1 MTLSNFWKL
10 ENEVKKLNEKGC
22 KILELCYNGK
32 VSLWNDIFKQ
42 IKMNIKGILICFNIN
57 FEQKKSLDVAWFW
70 LTTTKRHT
78 ISIQQYYYNICSE
91 CCKCNV
97 K

>member
-32 VSLWNDIFKQ
+32 VSLWNDIF
-42 IKMNIKGILICFNIN
+42 I
-57 FEQKKSLDVAWFW
+57 
-70 LTTTKRHT
+70 
-78 ISIQQYYYNICSE
+78 
-91 CCKCNV
+91 
-97 K
+97 